1 MSIIDRALTKKGHAA
16 DPEGLFHSHVDGV
29 AAATTPDPAP
39 ASGVTGTEPAAAMVA
54 TQPPVAP
61 DQPAPDASA
70 PATPGAT
77 ATAQVEAQ
85 ALSAATVPPAQWHSP
100 TTGERIEPV
109 FASAAPTA
117 RPVLVVDDLRVA
129 FPSRDGGWTEAVRG
143 VSFTLG
149 RERLGIVG
157 ESGSG
162 KSQTG
167 RAILGL
173 TAPEGRVSAKRLEFH
188 GTDLLKC
195 SARERRALRGG
206 RIAMVLQDPKFSL
219 NPVMTIGDQVVE
231 TLRAHTRISS
241 RAARI
246 KALDAL
252 AAVQIDQP
260 ERVYKLYPHE
270 VSGGMGQRAMIAM
283 MLIADPELLIAD
295 EPTSALDVTVQLQVL
310 AILDKLVQ
318 ERGMGLVFISHD
330 LRLVST
336 FCDRILVMYAGKVV
350 EEVSSGALADAK
362 HPYTRGLL
370 NCLPQLADD
379 RHPLPTLDR
388 RPEWAL

>member
-1 MSIIDRALTKKGHAA
+1 MG
-16 DPEGLFHSHVDGV
+16 
-29 AAATTPDPAP
+29 
-39 ASGVTGTEPAAAMVA
+39 
-54 TQPPVAP
+54 
-61 DQPAPDASA
+61 
-70 PATPGAT
+70 
-77 ATAQVEAQ
+77 
-85 ALSAATVPPAQWHSP
+85 SAANSD
-100 TTGERIEPV
+100 
-109 FASAAPTA
+109 
-117 RPVLVVDDLRVA
+117 PVLVVEDLRIS
-129 FPSRDGGWTEAVRG
+129 FPNRDGGRTEAVRG

-173 TAPEGRVSAKRLEFH
+173 TAPEGLVSAKRLEFH
-188 GTDLLKC
+188 GFDLLHCTPKQR
-195 SARERRALRGG
+195 REMRGG
-206 RIAMVLQDPKFSL
+206 RIAMVLQDPKYSL
-219 NPVMTIGDQVVE
+219 NPVMTIGAQIEE
-231 TLRAHTRISS
+231 TLRAHSKVSGREARS
-241 RAARI
+241 RAMA
-246 KALDAL
+246 ALE
-252 AAVQIDQP
+252 AVQIDQP
-260 ERVYKLYPHE
+260 WRVYRLYPHE

-310 AILDKLVQ
+310 AILDALVVQ
-318 ERGMGLVFISHD
+318 RGMGLIFISHD

-350 EEVSSGALADAK
+350 EEVSAGNLAAAQ

-370 NCLPQLADD
+370 NCLPRLGDD

-388 RPEWAL
+388 QPEWAL